1 VVERMNEKKAWLE
14 GFLSAAAEAA
24 EFPKSGG
31 QPASS
36 LAEALGTGW
45 LLMILAIEIDLQVD
59 IPDRLADGRGI
70 SLDRFV
76 DRVLALP
83 TKNDPFWTF
92 SRLEGLAGA
101 YEDRIR
107 SLQRQ
112 IKTKSAS
119 VRRGPK
125 KVAPKRRSAAG
136 KRPR

>member
-1 VVERMNEKKAWLE
+1 MNEKKAWLE
-14 GFLSAAAEAA
+14 GFLSAAAHAA
-24 EFPKSGG
+24 EFPISGG
-31 QPASS
+31 QRASS
-36 LAEALGTGW
+36 LAEALGPGW
-45 LLMILAIEIDLQVD
+45 LLIILTIEIDLQVD

-107 SLQRQ
+107 SLQRH

-119 VRRGPK
+119 ARRGPK
-125 KVAPKRRSAAG
+125 KATSKRRSS
-136 KRPR
+136 RS

>member
-1 VVERMNEKKAWLE
+1 MNEKKAWLQ
-14 GFLSAAAEAA
+14 GFLSAAAHAA
-24 EFPKSGG
+24 EFPISGG

-36 LAEALGTGW
+36 LAEALGPGW
-45 LLMILAIEIDLQVD
+45 LLN
-59 IPDRLADGRGI
+59 
-70 SLDRFV
+70 RFV

-107 SLQRQ
+107 SLQRR

-119 VRRGPK
+119 ARRGPK
-125 KVAPKRRSAAG
+125 KATPKKRSSRR
-136 KRPR
+136 

>member
-1 VVERMNEKKAWLE
+1 MNEKKAWLE

-24 EFPKSGG
+24 EFPISGG

-59 IPDRLADGRGI
+59 IPDRLADGHGI

-107 SLQRQ
+107 SLLRQ
-112 IKTKSAS
+112 LKTKSAS
-119 VRRGPK
+119 ARRGPK
-125 KVAPKRRSAAG
+125 RVTPKRRSS
-136 KRPR
+136 KR